1 MNINKIFLHGTIALL
16 ALTTLTACQA
26 INMPTNFTGVPIAA
40 GTMAPAG
47 LPANRA
53 GDKYYYS
60 NGTFN
65 KIEKISPNGIEWLSN
80 RKRKSITISDPMAPQ
95 LYLETSTREY
105 IKQTDASVGDI
116 WPLAVGKS
124 SKFAT
129 NVEFKSKNSG
139 REGKFR
145 QLWSCLV
152 DGTERVRV
160 LAGTFDTYRVSCT
173 RKSRSVTS
181 GKTYYRQTVVYHYA
195 PEIGHHVR
203 YESRT
208 KGKPPYARELIAV
221 RPDIRFL
228 SDKTAKNIRHTFQD
242 ALENYQND
250 KSTNWSDKKIGVK
263 TSTTPVQTFQ
273 TADGKFCRNYKQVV
287 NQGDSDR
294 LYVGVACRE
303 DKLKW
308 LTPRR

>member
-1 MNINKIFLHGTIALL
+1 MNINKVSLHGTIALL
-16 ALTTLTACQA
+16 ALATLNACQT
-26 INMPTNFTGVPIAA
+26 ISMPSDFNGVPIAA

-47 LPANRA
+47 LPANRV

-60 NGTFN
+60 NGSFN
-65 KIEKISPNGIEWLSN
+65 KIEKISPGRIEWINN

-105 IKQTDASVGDI
+105 TKQTDASVGDL
-116 WPLAVGKS
+116 WPLTVGKS
-124 SKFAT
+124 SSFTT
-129 NVEFKSKNSG
+129 NVKFKSKDSG
-139 REGKFR
+139 KEGKFK
-145 QLWSCLV
+145 QLWRCSV
-152 DGTERVRV
+152 DGAERVRV

-173 RKSRSVTS
+173 RRSRSTS
-181 GKTYYRQTVVYHYA
+181 NGKLFYRQTVIYHYA

-208 KGKPPYARELIAV
+208 KGKTPYTRELIGV
-221 RPDIRFL
+221 RPDIKFL

-250 KSTNWSDKKIGVK
+250 KSASWSDKKTGVK
-263 TSTTPVQTFQ
+263 TTTTPVQTFQ
-273 TADGKFCRNYKQVV
+273 KSDGKFCRNYKQIV
-287 NQGDSDR
+287 NQGDGDR

-303 DKLKW
+303 GKLKW

>member
-1 MNINKIFLHGTIALL
+1 MNKNKIFLRGTIALL
-16 ALTTLTACQA
+16 ALVTLNACQA
-26 INMPTNFTGVPIAA
+26 LNMPANFTGVPIAA

-65 KIEKISPNGIEWLSN
+65 KIEKISPSGIEWIN
-80 RKRKSITISDPMAPQ
+80 NKKRKSITISDPMAPQ
-95 LYLETSTREY
+95 LYLETGTREY
-105 IKQTDASVGDI
+105 IKQTDASVGEI

-124 SKFAT
+124 SSFFTNIKFKVKDT
-129 NVEFKSKNSG
+129 G
-139 REGKFR
+139 REGEFR
-145 QLWSCLV
+145 QLWGCSV

-173 RKSRSVTS
+173 RKSKSITS

-221 RPDIRFL
+221 RPDIGFL

-250 KSTNWSDKKIGVK
+250 KSVSWSDKKTGVK
-263 TSTTPVQTFQ
+263 TTTTPVQTFQ
-273 TADGKFCRNYKQVV
+273 TADGKFCRNYKQIV
-287 NQGDSDR
+287 NQGDGDG

-303 DKLKW
+303 GKLKW